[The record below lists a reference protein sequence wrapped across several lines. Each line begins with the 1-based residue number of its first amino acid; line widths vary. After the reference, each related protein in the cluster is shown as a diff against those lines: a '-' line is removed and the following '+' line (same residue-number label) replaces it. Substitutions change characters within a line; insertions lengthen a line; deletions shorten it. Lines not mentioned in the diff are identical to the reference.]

1 MSKSD
6 VASCP
11 AVRAEFSEGE
21 GMSEWK
27 ECKLSDVALK
37 FAMGPF
43 GSNIK
48 ADNFVENGV
57 PVIRGINLKFYKYVD
72 GDFVYLTEE
81 KADQLKSSNCLPGD
95 IVVTH
100 RGTLGQVGLIPEG
113 KYKRYIVSQ
122 SGMKVTANPNFL
134 DNQFLFYFFKS
145 NVGQHEILQ
154 HESQVGVPSISNP
167 LTSLKAVSLKLPP
180 LPEQKAIA
188 QVLSS
193 LDDKIDL
200 LHRQN
205 KTLEAI
211 AEDLFRQWFIEE
223 AQEDWEEV
231 CLEDITQRIT
241 DGSHYSPPTTEEGM
255 PMASVKDMY
264 DWGINKD
271 TCRRIS
277 YEDYKKLVDADCRP
291 LTNDILIAKDGSY
304 LKHVFVVEQD
314 LDIVILSSIAILRP
328 NFKMHPILLA
338 LFLKQPSTL
347 DQLENIVTGA
357 VIPRIVLKDFRKFQ
371 LLLPP
376 KNIQERAVSSIVPL
390 YRKCWGNNK
399 QIRTLEKLRDTLLP
413 KLMSGEVRV
422 AL

>member
-1 MSKSD
+1 MSD
-6 VASCP
+6 
-11 AVRAEFSEGE
+11 
-21 GMSEWK
+21 WQQY
-27 ECKLSDVALK
+27 KL
-37 FAMGPF
+37 
-43 GSNIK
+43 GSICEVGDGAHAKVKRQNS
-48 ADNFVENGV
+48 
-57 PVIRGINLKFYKYVD
+57 GIL
-72 GDFVYLTEE
+72 YLTSKNLGPGYLKLNNVDYISEE
-81 KADQLKSSNCLPGD
+81 DYKKLFQESSRAISRLISGD
-95 IVVTH
+95 ILIGIIGTFGNAYLYKENDRFGISSSVGIIRPDKAILNPRFLYYLVTGEDFKNTH
-100 RGTLGQVGLIPEG
+100 DAYKGGSVQGYTNIPT
-113 KYKRYIVSQ
+113 I
-122 SGMKVTANPNFL
+122 
-134 DNQFLFYFFKS
+134 KS
-145 NVGQHEILQ
+145 LPI
-154 HESQVGVPSISNP
+154 SI
-167 LTSLKAVSLKLPP
+167 PP

-188 QVLSS
+188 SVLSS

-211 AEDLFRQWFIEE
+211 AAETLFRQWFIEE

-291 LTNDILIAKDGSY
+291 LKNDILIAKDGSY

-376 KNIQERAVSSIVPL
+376 KNIQERAVSSIFPL

-399 QIRTLEKLRDTLLP
+399 QIRTLERLRDTLLP

-422 AL
+422 AS

>member
-1 MSKSD
+1 MMSKSD

-21 GMSEWK
+21 EMSEWK
-27 ECKLSDVALK
+27 ETTLGDILEIKYGKDHKALNDGNYPCLGSGGIMRFVDSFLYDDESILIPRK
-37 FAMGPF
+37 GTLNNIIYQNSPF
-43 GSNIK
+43 WTVDTMFWSVINKSKVLPKYLFYQLTLIDFNNLNVGS
-48 ADNFVENGV
+48 AVPSLTV
-57 PVIRGINLKFYKYVD
+57 PVI
-72 GDFVYLTEE
+72 
-81 KADQLKSSNCLPGD
+81 
-95 IVVTH
+95 
-100 RGTLGQVGLIPEG
+100 
-113 KYKRYIVSQ
+113 SQ
-122 SGMKVTANPNFL
+122 I
-134 DNQFLFYFFKS
+134 
-145 NVGQHEILQ
+145 EI
-154 HESQVGVPSISNP
+154 
-167 LTSLKAVSLKLPP
+167 TLPP
-180 LPEQKAIA
+180 LPKQKAIA